1 MERKINQVFT
11 WGKVSFH
18 YLLDFEDL
26 DENLLLY
33 KTHSNIILSHNQNI
47 VTSSIGNAIPWVSF
61 ISTCLQFLTSNGIRL
76 ALHQALLMELKS

>member
-47 VTSSIGNAIPWVSF
+47 VTSSIGNAIP
-61 ISTCLQFLTSNGIRL
+61 
-76 ALHQALLMELKS
+76 